1 MCFVIPALMME
12 GLALVVSP
20 LVALVEDQV
29 TALQRLGV
37 AATSLTSHLGAG
49 SGLHIPRP
57 CQPCYR
63 HSCALAVMRGPGY
76 LKITDSAI
84 RQQIRQLIP
93 GVPIPEG
100 YPTLCNKPRFLLTTA
115 QATSQV

>member
-37 AATSLTSHLGAG
+37 AAASLTSHLGAG
-49 SGLHIPRP
+49 SDLHIPRP
-57 CQPCYR
+57 CQPCHLIHWR
-63 HSCALAVMRGPGY
+63 HALAQACAAPVA
-76 LKITDSAI
+76 LAI
-84 RQQIRQLIP
+84 FARAWL
-93 GVPIPEG
+93 
-100 YPTLCNKPRFLLTTA
+100 
-115 QATSQV
+115 S